1 MKEKNIDFDLTEE
14 QKGTQKAAE
23 EFAKGEFY
31 KEVILTYYLKKEYEK
46 PS

>member
-1 MKEKNIDFDLTEE
+1 MKEKNMDFDMTEE
-14 QKGTQKAAE
+14 QKGIQKAAE

-31 KEVILTYYLKKEYEK
+31 KETILTYYLKKEYEK